1 VWAVGC
7 IFAEIMLGR
16 PVFMAREN
24 SELFYEISKV
34 KSIIFLRF
42 LEHHL
47 DKISQTCKLIL
58 K

>member
-1 VWAVGC
+1 VDVWAVGC

-34 KSIIFLRF
+34 PFVIFVDSRNT
-42 LEHHL
+42 
-47 DKISQTCKLIL
+47 I
-58 K
+58 